1 MPHCRGT
8 DAPPSGAKK
17 SRCDMWTT
25 TAPYP
30 QRGAAERK
38 EYEVDGRES
47 QRNTLRNGAKV
58 QRISIWKGA
67 PRGTKIF
74 SKWSKKSTDKSKFFR
89 TFFQFFQ
96 NFQKFV
102 LKKRRFGTAF
112 GTLMKCRRTAPVL
125 AYARTMVQG
134 NCPVFAPGGRNGAK
148 RKKSIRGCG
157 APHFRSGSRHSRHI
171 CLVTLFRA
179 TSRTLTYPQDS
190 YCVASAP
197 CPCNIHRMFLRV
209 PLKQHSCNR
218 GRTTKKW
225 KIIFRNFARRDG
237 RKSWAMKEMAER
249 NYFQKKNFFREI

>member
-1 MPHCRGT
+1 M
-8 DAPPSGAKK
+8 
-17 SRCDMWTT
+17 
-25 TAPYP
+25 
-30 QRGAAERK
+30 
-38 EYEVDGRES
+38 
-47 QRNTLRNGAKV
+47 
-58 QRISIWKGA
+58 KGIA
-67 PRGTKIF
+67 TVF
-74 SKWSKKSTDKSKFFR
+74 
-89 TFFQFFQ
+89 
-96 NFQKFV
+96 
-102 LKKRRFGTAF
+102 A
-112 GTLMKCRRTAPVL
+112 TLMKCRRTAPVL

-179 TSRTLTYPQDS
+179 IFRILPYPQDS

-225 KIIFRNFARRDG
+225 KIIFRNFAQRDG
-237 RKSWAMKEMAER
+237 RKSWAMKEMAEK

>member
-1 MPHCRGT
+1 
-8 DAPPSGAKK
+8 
-17 SRCDMWTT
+17 
-25 TAPYP
+25 
-30 QRGAAERK
+30 
-38 EYEVDGRES
+38 
-47 QRNTLRNGAKV
+47 
-58 QRISIWKGA
+58 
-67 PRGTKIF
+67 
-74 SKWSKKSTDKSKFFR
+74 
-89 TFFQFFQ
+89 
-96 NFQKFV
+96 
-102 LKKRRFGTAF
+102 
-112 GTLMKCRRTAPVL
+112 MKCRRTAPVL

-179 TSRTLTYPQDS
+179 IFRILPYPQDS

-225 KIIFRNFARRDG
+225 KII
-237 RKSWAMKEMAER
+237 S
-249 NYFQKKNFFREI
+249 KNFTHKTIQKEQPWEKEIIFQFSLSYRISKNQNRISDASQKTVTLSRDLQCII